1 LVDVQGETIMKQ
13 WQRLFF
19 YLVLNVLVSACTTLG
34 VLFIWDQVYGPLP
47 RGLLPGAFENRA
59 QSTPTAQNTPA
70 TLAIAQVTPT
80 EAFIVHQV
88 QENET
93 FESIAE
99 KYSVSVDE
107 LIAVNGFPQ
116 VQLLGPGEILRI
128 PVNPQGSVEIDRVV
142 AAGDLENER
151 VILKH
156 RGVGELSLVGWRLQ
170 DEQGNEF
177 IFPEFPQL
185 TLYDAGVVNVY
196 TKPGVNTV
204 VDLFWGMNQA
214 IWRSGATVSL
224 SDPSGVVRDT
234 YKIP

>member
-1 LVDVQGETIMKQ
+1 MKQ
-13 WQRLFF
+13 WRRLFF
-19 YLVLNVLVSACTTLG
+19 YLVLNVVVSACTTLG

-47 RGLLPGAFENRA
+47 RGLLPGVMENHS
-59 QSTPTAQNTPA
+59 QPTPIAENTPVVA
-70 TLAIAQVTPT
+70 VVAQPTPT

-93 FESIAE
+93 FDSIAA
-99 KYSVSVDE
+99 KYSVSVEE

-116 VQLLGPGEILRI
+116 AQPLGPGEVLRI
-128 PVNPQGSVEIDRVV
+128 PVTPQGNIEIDRVV

-156 RGVGELSLVGWRLQ
+156 RGKGQVSLVGWSIQ
-170 DEQGNEF
+170 DEQGNKF

-185 TLYDAGVVNVY
+185 TLYEAGVVNVY

-204 VDLFWGMNQA
+204 VDLFWGLNQVM
-214 IWRSGATVSL
+214 WRSGATVSL
-224 SDPSGVVRDT
+224 VDPNGVVRDT

>member
-1 LVDVQGETIMKQ
+1 MKQ
-13 WQRLFF
+13 WRRLFF
-19 YLVLNVLVSACTTLG
+19 YLALNVLVSACTTLG
-34 VLFIWDQVYGPLP
+34 VLFMWDQVYGPLP
-47 RGLLPGAFENRA
+47 RGLLPGALENRSQA
-59 QSTPTAQNTPA
+59 TPTVTIAPA
-70 TLAIAQVTPT
+70 ATINVQPTPT

-93 FESIAE
+93 FENIAE
-99 KYSVSVDE
+99 KYSVSVEE
-107 LIAVNGFPQ
+107 LLAVNGFTQIQP
-116 VQLLGPGEILRI
+116 LGPGEILRI
-128 PVNPQGSVEIDRVV
+128 PVIPQGTIEIDRVV

-156 RGVGELSLVGWRLQ
+156 QGKGQISLVGWRLK

-185 TLYDAGVVNVY
+185 TLYEAGVVSVY

-204 VDLFWGMNQA
+204 VDLFWGLSQP
-214 IWRSGATVSL
+214 IWKSGVTVSVID
-224 SDPSGVVRDT
+224 SRGVVRDT

>member
-1 LVDVQGETIMKQ
+1 MKQ
-13 WQRLFF
+13 WRRLFF
-19 YLVLNVLVSACTTLG
+19 YLALNVLVSACTTLG

-59 QSTPTAQNTPA
+59 QATSVVTGTPVA
-70 TLAIAQVTPT
+70 TVNVQPTPT

-99 KYSVSVDE
+99 KYAVSVEE
-107 LIAVNGFPQ
+107 LLAVNGFAQ
-116 VQLLGPGEILRI
+116 VQLLGPGEILRV
-128 PVNPQGSVEIDRVV
+128 PVTPQGTIEIDRVV

-156 RGVGELSLVGWRLQ
+156 RGKGEISLVGWRLR

-177 IFPEFPQL
+177 VFPEFPQL
-185 TLYDAGVVNVY
+185 ILYDAGVVSVY
-196 TKPGVNTV
+196 TKPGVNTA
-204 VDLFWGMNQA
+204 VDLFWGLSQP
-214 IWRSGATVSL
+214 IWKSGVTVSL
-224 SDPSGVVRDT
+224 IDSRGIVRDT